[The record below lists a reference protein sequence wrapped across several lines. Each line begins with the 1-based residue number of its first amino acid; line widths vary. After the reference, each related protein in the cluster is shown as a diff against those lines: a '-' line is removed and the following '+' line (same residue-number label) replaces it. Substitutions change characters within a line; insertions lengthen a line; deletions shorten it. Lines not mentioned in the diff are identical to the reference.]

1 MSARRRE
8 RHVGRMASYQLH
20 HRHEPDECGVVFA
33 SFKGQASPLRHRPTL
48 ASCRSGGH
56 ANWWT
61 VEAGSEDD
69 ARALLPFYVAERT
82 SITRVSEVQ
91 IP

>member
-1 MSARRRE
+1 MSTRARSSKLAVMPR
-8 RHVGRMASYQLH
+8 YLLH

-33 SFKGQASPLRHRPTL
+33 SFKGGESPLRHQVTL

-56 ANWWT
+56 AIWWT
-61 VEAGSEDD
+61 VDAASEEEALH
-69 ARALLPFYVAERT
+69 LLPSYVAERT
-82 SITRVSEVQ
+82 TAARVSEVD

>member
-1 MSARRRE
+1 
-8 RHVGRMASYQLH
+8 MASYLLH

-33 SFKGQASPLRHRPTL
+33 SFKGTASPLRHRPTL

-56 ANWWT
+56 AIWWT
-61 VEAGSEDD
+61 VEAGSEDE
-69 ARALLPFYVAERT
+69 ALALLPFYVAERT
-82 SITRVSEVQ
+82 SIIRVSEIQ